1 MLKKKLFDC
10 LSKSFFKDEL
20 RQRDYL
26 LEQAV
31 RELEDFKSQCRK
43 RAEKAEVINSRCICV
58 SNEHSDPIIG
68 YATRLDITTDNP
80 FVWVYDLLTEQEY
93 LIAGK
98 LMIYT
103 PARLSAVL
111 KLTPVERWMLL
122 IQQNFKNMQDISH
135 KENHTLL
142 STEQIIDK
150 LNTTGF
156 FEHTSYISF
165 QKNKRKQL

>member
-10 LSKSFFKDEL
+10 LSKSFFKDLL

-31 RELEDFKSQCRK
+31 KELEDFKRQCRK
-43 RAEKAEVINSRCICV
+43 RADTAEVVNYRCICV
-58 SNEHSDPIIG
+58 SNEHSDPIVG
-68 YATRLDITTDNP
+68 YATRLDITMDNP

-93 LIAGK
+93 MIAGK
-98 LMIYT
+98 ILIYT
-103 PARLSAVL
+103 PARLSAIL

-122 IQQNFKNMQDISH
+122 FQQNFKNMQDITH

-150 LNTTGF
+150 LNTSGF
-156 FEHTSYISF
+156 FEHTTYISF

>member
-31 RELEDFKSQCRK
+31 KELEDFKRQCRK
-43 RAEKAEVINSRCICV
+43 RTDTAEVVNYRCICV
-58 SNEHSDPIIG
+58 SNEHSDPIVG
-68 YATRLDITTDNP
+68 YATRLDITMDNP

-93 LIAGK
+93 MIAGK
-98 LMIYT
+98 ILIYT
-103 PARLSAVL
+103 PARLSAIL

-122 IQQNFKNMQDISH
+122 FQLNFKNMQDITH

-150 LNTTGF
+150 LNTSGF
-156 FEHTSYISF
+156 FEHTTYISF

>member
-31 RELEDFKSQCRK
+31 KELEDFKRQCRK
-43 RAEKAEVINSRCICV
+43 RTDTAEVVNYRCICV
-58 SNEHSDPIIG
+58 SNEHSDPIVG
-68 YATRLDITTDNP
+68 YATRLDITMDNP

-93 LIAGK
+93 MIAGK
-98 LMIYT
+98 ILIYT
-103 PARLSAVL
+103 PARLSAIL

-122 IQQNFKNMQDISH
+122 FQQNFKNMQDITH

-150 LNTTGF
+150 LNTSGF
-156 FEHTSYISF
+156 FEHTTYISF

>member
-10 LSKSFFKDEL
+10 LSKSFFKYEL

-31 RELEDFKSQCRK
+31 KELEDFKRQCRK
-43 RAEKAEVINSRCICV
+43 RADTAEVVNYRCICV
-58 SNEHSDPIIG
+58 SNEHSDPIVG
-68 YATRLDITTDNP
+68 YATRLDITMDNP

-93 LIAGK
+93 MIAGK
-98 LMIYT
+98 ILIYT
-103 PARLSAVL
+103 PARLSAIL

-122 IQQNFKNMQDISH
+122 FQLNFKNMQDITH

-150 LNTTGF
+150 LNTSGF
-156 FEHTSYISF
+156 FEHTTYISF

>member
-20 RQRDYL
+20 RQRDYSIQQSTREQ
-26 LEQAV
+26 LE
-31 RELEDFKSQCRK
+31 FKRQSHNYE
-43 RAEKAEVINSRCICV
+43 EKAEVINSRCICV
-58 SNEHSDPIIG
+58 SNEHSDPIVG
-68 YATRLDITTDNP
+68 YATRMDITMDNP

-93 LIAGK
+93 MIAGK

-122 IQQNFKNMQDISH
+122 IQQNFKNMQDITH

-142 STEQIIDK
+142 SKEQIIDK
-150 LNTTGF
+150 LNTAGF
-156 FEHTSYISF
+156 FEHTNYISF

>member
-1 MLKKKLFDC
+1 MFKQKLFDC

-31 RELEDFKSQCRK
+31 RELEDFKRQCRK
-43 RAEKAEVINSRCICV
+43 RADTAEVVNYRCICV
-58 SNEHSDPIIG
+58 SNEHSDPIVG
-68 YATRLDITTDNP
+68 YATRLDITMDNP

-93 LIAGK
+93 MIAGK
-98 LMIYT
+98 ILIYT
-103 PARLSAVL
+103 PARLSAIL

-122 IQQNFKNMQDISH
+122 FQQNFKNMQDITH
-135 KENHTLL
+135 KEDHTLL

-150 LNTTGF
+150 LNTAGF
-156 FEHTSYISF
+156 FEHTTYISF

>member
-31 RELEDFKSQCRK
+31 KELEDFKRQSHK
-43 RAEKAEVINSRCICV
+43 YEEKAEVVNCRCICV
-58 SNEHSDPIIG
+58 SNEHSDPIVG
-68 YATRLDITTDNP
+68 YATRMDITMDNP

-93 LIAGK
+93 MIAGK

-122 IQQNFKNMQDISH
+122 IQQNFKNMQDITH

-150 LNTTGF
+150 LNTSGF
-156 FEHTSYISF
+156 FEHTTYISF

>member
-10 LSKSFFKDEL
+10 LSKSFFKDQL

-31 RELEDFKSQCRK
+31 KELEDFKRQCRK
-43 RAEKAEVINSRCICV
+43 RSEKAEVINNRCICV
-58 SNEHSDPIIG
+58 SNEHSDPIVG
-68 YATRLDITTDNP
+68 YATRMDTTMDNP

-93 LIAGK
+93 MIAGK

-142 STEQIIDK
+142 SKEQIINK
-150 LNTTGF
+150 LNTAGF
-156 FEHTSYISF
+156 FEHTTYISF

>member
-20 RQRDYL
+20 RQRDYSIQQSTREQ
-26 LEQAV
+26 LE
-31 RELEDFKSQCRK
+31 FKRQSHNYE
-43 RAEKAEVINSRCICV
+43 EKAEVINNRCICV
-58 SNEHSDPIIG
+58 SNEHSDPIVG
-68 YATRLDITTDNP
+68 YATRLDITMDNP

-93 LIAGK
+93 MIAGK
-98 LMIYT
+98 ILIYT
-103 PARLSAVL
+103 PARLSAIL

-122 IQQNFKNMQDISH
+122 FQQNFKNMQDITH

-150 LNTTGF
+150 LNTSGF
-156 FEHTSYISF
+156 FEHTTYISF

>member
-1 MLKKKLFDC
+1 MFKQKLFDC

-20 RQRDYL
+20 RQRDYSIQQSAREQ
-26 LEQAV
+26 LE
-31 RELEDFKSQCRK
+31 FKRQSHNY
-43 RAEKAEVINSRCICV
+43 AEKAEVVNYRCICV
-58 SNEHSDPIIG
+58 SNEHSDPIVG
-68 YATRLDITTDNP
+68 YATRMDITTDNP

-122 IQQNFKNMQDISH
+122 FQQNFKNMQDITH

-150 LNTTGF
+150 LNTSGF
-156 FEHTSYISF
+156 FEHTTYISF

>member
-1 MLKKKLFDC
+1 MFKQKLFDC

-20 RQRDYL
+20 RQRDYSIQQSTR
-26 LEQAV
+26 EQF
-31 RELEDFKSQCRK
+31 EFKRQSHNY
-43 RAEKAEVINSRCICV
+43 AEKAEVINNRCICV
-58 SNEHSDPIIG
+58 SNEHSDPIVG
-68 YATRLDITTDNP
+68 YATRMDITTDNP

-93 LIAGK
+93 MIAGK

-122 IQQNFKNMQDISH
+122 IQQNFKNMQDITH

-150 LNTTGF
+150 LNTAGF
-156 FEHTSYISF
+156 FEHTTYISF

>member
-20 RQRDYL
+20 RQRDYSIQQSTR
-26 LEQAV
+26 EQF
-31 RELEDFKSQCRK
+31 EFKRQSHNY
-43 RAEKAEVINSRCICV
+43 AEKAEVINNRCICV
-58 SNEHSDPIIG
+58 SNEHSDPIVG
-68 YATRLDITTDNP
+68 YATRMDITMDNP

-93 LIAGK
+93 MIAGK

-150 LNTTGF
+150 LNTAGF
-156 FEHTSYISF
+156 FEHTTYISF
-165 QKNKRKQL
+165 QKNKRKLL

>member
-31 RELEDFKSQCRK
+31 RELEDFKRQCRK
-43 RAEKAEVINSRCICV
+43 RADTAEVVNYRCICV
-58 SNEHSDPIIG
+58 SNEHSDPIVG
-68 YATRLDITTDNP
+68 YATRLDITMDNP

-93 LIAGK
+93 MIAGK
-98 LMIYT
+98 ILIYT
-103 PARLSAVL
+103 PARLSAIL

-122 IQQNFKNMQDISH
+122 FQQNFKNMQDITH

-150 LNTTGF
+150 LNTAGF
-156 FEHTSYISF
+156 FEHTTYISF